1 MNYVGQLAESV
12 FVTVKELYRGLN
24 PATLTGG
31 IDVIVVRQP
40 DGSLQCSPF
49 HVRFGKLGVLRSKEK
64 VVDIEINGEPVYL
77 QMKLGDNGEA
87 FFVEEN
93 EDFESRV
100 PAHLCTSPIL
110 IELPEGAEET
120 FEGPP
125 CSGSTRRKKRRRKR
139 IRSDSHLREDGSS
152 SSDEREREREQTEQE
167 SPSKEEPTTPMLAS
181 KSVYFSLFE
190 EPYEELGAVQT
201 RDVHPHSEGEW
212 SPSESRK
219 STHTSEV
226 TCCSVFYS
234 RPSSPKSDS
243 ELLVKPQESSGPQMQ
258 WNWGGFPKMCSAERG
273 TVEVQRVSPGI
284 HCSDSSHFRT
294 IQWQDS
300 FDMGQE
306 PGFSCGRANSSVTV
320 VVRPKPRTGPAVQ
333 PTESSPIDLERTSN
347 VAQSTPN
354 HPTAEPLTL
363 ALLAMASIDSPQAPG
378 HTKKQPQV
386 ETLQAGEEV
395 AKESASNLE
404 LEEART
410 VMDNTVSMANVGNI
424 DGLASE
430 GSIGDVECVANT
442 VSLIENDCMDT
453 HIPSKKGSKAGTTST
468 DRLASNSTATLANTA
483 SLANTTSLA
492 NAASLA
498 SVAGPNII
506 TEFLGTIE
514 HPDQY
519 SALPET
525 NGQGFAEGVV
535 SEGDSG
541 IKPCTEGGE
550 ETENKSVMM
559 DRATES
565 SLTNQAAE
573 SVGVTDMGATEALG
587 EEHSGSADTTGKAE
601 HQDKKKGKRSQH
613 LGPSDIYLDDLSNLD
628 PEVAALYFPPKGET
642 EGGLRPGAEQG
653 SGSGSGNQSP
663 QSVGSG
669 AMDSGTEYLS
679 DSTTDHM
686 DVSMSL
692 CGRTGHTSQI
702 NKDKFMEQVVNYQD
716 LVSNPGIIEDPNLVI
731 CINSKYY
738 NWAVAAPMVL
748 SMQVFQKNLPKSAI
762 DQLVKDKMPKKSGR
776 WWFSWRRK
784 DMDTNPNQTGENSKQ
799 DQEKAQAETEEASTS
814 VSGPSTTILATL
826 DDLTSD
832 EETGLGREGSL
843 SSETIET
850 RTTAQCF
857 SQMYRKSLR
866 LTSDQIER
874 LNLREGANKVVFS
887 VTTQYQGTCRC
898 EAAIYLWNWDDRVVI
913 SDIDGTI
920 TKSDALGH
928 ILPQLGKDWTHQ
940 GIARLYH
947 KIHQNGYKFL
957 YCSAR
962 AIGMADI
969 TKGYLQWV
977 NDKGTVLPKG
987 PVLLAPSSF
996 FSALHR
1002 EVVEKKPEVFKI
1014 ACLTD
1019 IRDLFNP
1026 QRQPFYAAFGN
1037 RTNDAYA
1044 YKKVGV
1050 PDTRIFT
1057 VNPKGELIQEKTKG
1071 NKSSYTHLCELVEHF
1086 FPEISKDGTSSSFHC
1101 PEYSHFSY
1109 WREPLPPLDLSSL
1122 D

>member
-125 CSGSTRRKKRRRKR
+125 TSGSTRRKKRRRKR
-139 IRSDSHLREDGSS
+139 IRSDSHLRDDGSS

-167 SPSKEEPTTPMLAS
+167 SPSKEELTTSMLAS
-181 KSVYFSLFE
+181 KSVYFSLSE
-190 EPYEELGAVQT
+190 QPYEELGAVQT

-212 SPSESRK
+212 SPSES
-219 STHTSEV
+219 
-226 TCCSVFYS
+226 SVFYS

-258 WNWGGFPKMCSAERG
+258 WNWGGFPKVGYNRVRG

-306 PGFSCGRANSSVTV
+306 PDFSCGRANSSVTV
-320 VVRPKPRTGPAVQ
+320 VVRPKPRTGPPVP
-333 PTESSPIDLERTSN
+333 PTETSPIDLERTSKR
-347 VAQSTPN
+347 
-354 HPTAEPLTL
+354 
-363 ALLAMASIDSPQAPG
+363 I
-378 HTKKQPQV
+378 

-404 LEEART
+404 LKEARSSLANIVSIT
-410 VMDNTVSMANVGNI
+410 NGGNTDS
-424 DGLASE
+424 LASE

-442 VSLIENDCMDT
+442 VSLIENDCIDT
-453 HIPSKKGSKAGTTST
+453 PIPPKKGSKAGTTST
-468 DRLASNSTATLANTA
+468 DRLASNRIDTLANTA
-483 SLANTTSLA
+483 SLPDAASLA
-492 NAASLA
+492 NAA
-498 SVAGPNII
+498 
-506 TEFLGTIE
+506 
-514 HPDQY
+514 
-519 SALPET
+519 
-525 NGQGFAEGVV
+525 
-535 SEGDSG
+535 
-541 IKPCTEGGE
+541 
-550 ETENKSVMM
+550 
-559 DRATES
+559 
-565 SLTNQAAE
+565 
-573 SVGVTDMGATEALG
+573 
-587 EEHSGSADTTGKAE
+587 
-601 HQDKKKGKRSQH
+601 GKRSQH

-642 EGGLRPGAEQG
+642 EGSSRQGAEQ
-653 SGSGSGNQSP
+653 GSGSGNQSP

-679 DSTTDHM
+679 DSTSDHM

-716 LVSNPGIIEDPNLVI
+716 LVSNPGLIEDPNLVI

-784 DMDTNPNQTGENSKQ
+784 DMDTNPNQ
-799 DQEKAQAETEEASTS
+799 A
-814 VSGPSTTILATL
+814 
-826 DDLTSD
+826 
-832 EETGLGREGSL
+832 GLGRDCSL
-843 SSETIET
+843 SSETSET
-850 RTTAQCF
+850 MTTAQCF

-1002 EVVEKKPEVFKI
+1002 EVVEKKPEVFKV

-1071 NKSSYTHLCELVEHF
+1071 NKSSYTHLGELVEHF

-1109 WREPLPPLDLSSL
+1109 WREPLPPLDMSSL